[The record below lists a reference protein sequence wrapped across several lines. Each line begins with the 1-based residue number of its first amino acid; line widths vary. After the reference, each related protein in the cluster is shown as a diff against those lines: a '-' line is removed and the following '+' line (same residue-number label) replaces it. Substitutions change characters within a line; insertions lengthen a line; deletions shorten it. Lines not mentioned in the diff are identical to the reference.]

1 MMEANTSRQ
10 KSVCKTEGPE
20 LSIVRVGKASDV
32 PELLRLFS
40 ARQAEAGDLAEVDAR
55 KVMEAFEAAI
65 YNRRSMVMVAPGADG
80 RLTGFVLF
88 GLVERWWS
96 AAPAISELCLCVD
109 QGHARSRGVR
119 ELRKFAGWAR
129 RKSEPSKPVDTAT
142 ETPEPS
148 KEQNCSA
155 QAPQANAPSDFRE
168 RVQGDLGGVMD
179 LLQAP

>member
-65 YNRRSMVMVAPGADG
+65 SNRRSMVMVAPGADG

-96 AAPAISELCLCVD
+96 AAPAISELCLCLIKAMHVRGACASCGNLLVGRAGRVS
-109 QGHARSRGVR
+109 QANPSTRLPKHPSHPRS
-119 ELRKFAGWAR
+119 KIAAR
-129 RKSEPSKPVDTAT
+129 RRRRQTRRQISENV
-142 ETPEPS
+142 
-148 KEQNCSA
+148 
-155 QAPQANAPSDFRE
+155 FR
-168 RVQGDLGGVMD
+168 
-179 LLQAP
+179 AIWAA